1 MHTRAGAARLDQSA
15 RRVIGGS
22 YGPVRRSLTRPGVL
36 GLKGGTQRVRIDLG
50 ARAPGGTWPRHAAAA
65 RSLNVAATGLIRF
78 SASSMLTCLV
88 LVTTSFKVALIAAA
102 FCR

>member
-1 MHTRAGAARLDQSA
+1 MSQNYESEGHVVCGPQATILISEE
-15 RRVIGGS
+15 RRPLEVD
-22 YGPVRRSLTRPGVL
+22 R
-36 GLKGGTQRVRIDLG
+36 
-50 ARAPGGTWPRHAAAA
+50 TWPRHAAAA

-102 FCR
+102 FC